1 MRDPA
6 VGHQGEK
13 KRAIL
18 IVQRLLSI
26 LSSYALEEVEIR
38 KGKLRCCVRRLS
50 SAPVMGEGEK
60 GISPSPQ
67 FVSPPVIPR
76 PEEEPVEELIDVTA
90 PMTGVFYR
98 APAPGAPPY
107 VEVGDFVEEGQTLCL
122 IEAMKVF
129 NEIPSPVSGEVAE
142 ILAQNETLVKQGETL
157 FRIRPSSTKGDEKG

>member
-1 MRDPA
+1 M
-6 VGHQGEK
+6 
-13 KRAIL
+13 
-18 IVQRLLSI
+18 
-26 LSSYALEEVEIR
+26 
-38 KGKLRCCVRRLS
+38 
-50 SAPVMGEGEK
+50 
-60 GISPSPQ
+60 
-67 FVSPPVIPR
+67 
-76 PEEEPVEELIDVTA
+76 EELIDVTA